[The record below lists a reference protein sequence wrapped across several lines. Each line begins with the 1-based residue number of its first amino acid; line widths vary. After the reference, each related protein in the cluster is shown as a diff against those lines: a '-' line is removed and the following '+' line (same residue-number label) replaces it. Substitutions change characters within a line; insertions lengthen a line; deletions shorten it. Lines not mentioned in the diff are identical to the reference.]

1 MFVVWRRRTKRGR
14 QWPEDRDARLE
25 ARLVEG
31 MRIDGKPRQRF
42 IVYIGSI
49 EEPYDSGDRVDFWD
63 VASHVLDHLGN
74 RIGAER
80 SKIEASLAAKVPR
93 PTAKE
98 RRTYV
103 PRLER
108 WLKRRDEV
116 RAEKAAEPVV
126 LADTVLPSRRHRPN
140 PRSRTNS

>member
-14 QWPEDRDARLE
+14 QGPEDRDARLE

-31 MRIDGKPRQRF
+31 IRIDGKPRQRF

-63 VASHVLDHLGN
+63 VASHVLDLLGN

-98 RRTYV
+98 HRTYV

-108 WLKRRDEV
+108 WLKRRDKV

-126 LADTVLPSRRHRPN
+126 PADTVLPSRRHRPN
-140 PRSRTNS
+140 PRSRTHS